1 VVAVTV
7 VGGGGGGDDAV
18 AVVEGLKTEADL
30 EGFV

>member
-30 EGFV
+30 EVFV

>member
-18 AVVEGLKTEADL
+18 AVVEGLKTEAYL
-30 EGFV
+30 EVFV